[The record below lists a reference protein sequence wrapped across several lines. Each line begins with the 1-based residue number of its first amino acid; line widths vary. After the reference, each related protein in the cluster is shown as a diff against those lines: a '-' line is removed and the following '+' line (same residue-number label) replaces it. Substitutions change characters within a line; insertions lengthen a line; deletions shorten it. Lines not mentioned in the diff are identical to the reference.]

1 MADDLVIKTAWRK
14 SDAGLEADA
23 TAYWEKH
30 KLTPP
35 DQHADRAKELV
46 AIGYRNGSVVAVTTA
61 ELVILP
67 GLRARFAMGRVSVA
81 PSERRGS
88 LGARMG
94 GYMRRVLEAWSLEHP
109 EEDVKGF
116 GGVITAAEFGEKQRQ
131 PVWND
136 WGVDIAVAGYLPT
149 GEQIRIGWFA
159 HARL

>member
-1 MADDLVIKTAWRK
+1 MSDLVIRTAWRRD
-14 SDAGLEADA
+14 DAQLMADTQDYWGRHNLVSVEQREVR
-23 TAYWEKH
+23 TA
-30 KLTPP
+30 
-35 DQHADRAKELV
+35 ELV
-46 AIGYRNGSVVAVTTA
+46 AVAYRDRVVVAVTTA
-61 ELVILP
+61 ELAILP
-67 GLRARFAMGRVSVA
+67 GLRARFAMGRVSVDPA
-81 PSERRGS
+81 ERRGS

-116 GGVITAAEFGEKQRQ
+116 GGVITAAEFGDKQRQ

>member
-1 MADDLVIKTAWRK
+1 MPNVIIKTAWRR
-14 SDAGLEADA
+14 DDPQLAADA
-23 TAYWEKH
+23 VEFWTRHGLVPAEH
-30 KLTPP
+30 GP
-35 DQHADRAKELV
+35 ARVKELV
-46 AIGYRNGSVVAVTTA
+46 AVGYIDGRVVAVTTA
-61 ELVILP
+61 ELAVLP
-67 GLRARFAMGRVSVA
+67 GLRARFAMGRVSVD
-81 PSERRGS
+81 PEHRRSS

-94 GYMRRVLEAWSLEHP
+94 GYMRRTLEAWSLEHP

-159 HARL
+159 HARI

>member
-1 MADDLVIKTAWRK
+1 MPDVIIRTAWRRN
-14 SDAGLEADA
+14 DPQLAADA
-23 TAYWEKH
+23 KDFWARH
-30 KLTPP
+30 DLVP
-35 DQHADRAKELV
+35 ADERDRRVEEIV
-46 AIGYRNGSVVAVTTA
+46 AVGYLESRVVAVTTA
-61 ELVILP
+61 ELAVLP
-67 GLRARFAMGRVSVA
+67 GLRARFAMGRVSVD
-81 PSERRGS
+81 PTQRRTS
-88 LGARMG
+88 LGARLG
-94 GYMRRVLEAWSLEHP
+94 GYMRRTLEAWSLEHP

>member
-1 MADDLVIKTAWRK
+1 MPNVIIKTAWRRD
-14 SDAGLEADA
+14 DAQLAADA
-23 TAYWEKH
+23 VDFWTRRKLVTAEH
-30 KLTPP
+30 REARL
-35 DQHADRAKELV
+35 KELV
-46 AIGYRNGSVVAVTTA
+46 AVGYIGGQVVAVTTA
-61 ELVILP
+61 ELAVLP
-67 GLRARFAMGRVSVA
+67 GLRARFAMGRVSVD
-81 PSERRGS
+81 PEHRRSS

-94 GYMRRVLEAWSLEHP
+94 GYMRRTLEAWSLEHP

-159 HARL
+159 HARI